1 MNGNIKIKNLKRSK
15 KSGELEGSIITT
27 SSKLKPIK
35 ISKNLD
41 TDFLAKQTPGFS
53 GADIA
58 NVCNEAALIAARKL
72 KKSGCNYISISP
84 ESGSKELMKKINKP
98 FNYDHALKI
107 VKGMNY
113 NKIFS
118 QACFIIGYPG
128 ETNIDLRKTK
138 KMIFN
143 LTIKGIDEIAVFI
156 ITPVPGSKIYE
167 KFEGFKSLSNLT
179 FTPTW
184 RKDYSKLYK
193 ERLIMYLIFL
203 FTKTI
208 FHPLKMFRQLS
219 NLFRKKFDTKMEMV
233 PYKVLRLKSFENGKK
248 FKS

>member
-1 MNGNIKIKNLKRSK
+1 MEYFKKILGVKEFHFEDLNPTVNDKRTRELCELLIHKKINITWKIVAGTKVESIKDEKTVELLK
-15 KSGELEGSIITT
+15 
-27 SSKLKPIK
+27 
-35 ISKNLD
+35 
-41 TDFLAKQTPGFS
+41 Q
-53 GADIA
+53 
-58 NVCNEAALIAARKL
+58 
-72 KKSGCNYISISP
+72 SGCSYISISP

-203 FTKTI
+203 FTKAI

-219 NLFRKKFDTKMEMV
+219 NFFRKKFDTKMEMV
-233 PYKVLRLKSFENGKK
+233 PYKVLRLKSFENEKK